1 MVDDFQKKYE
11 GFQIPY
17 PKDNLTSSIDA
28 QAVQQK
34 ASYEAFV
41 AESKA
46 R

>member
-11 GFQIPY
+11 SLQVPY
-17 PKDNLTSSIDA
+17 PKDSLTTNIDA

-34 ASYEAFV
+34 AAFETFV

>member
-11 GFQIPY
+11 GLQVPY
-17 PKDNLTSSIDA
+17 PKDTLTSNIDA

-34 ASYEAFV
+34 AAFDTFV
-41 AESKA
+41 VESKA